1 MAQQPTKATVT
12 PADLETAASVLRGL
26 GYGLQLLAQA
36 MTEVARDAKPPAAAA
51 CPAAAPQPAP
61 QACPAPEPAA
71 CPAPAPAAAPA
82 AADEQPGPIAQ
93 EVDDEF
99 ADLIGQ
105 GEPDHPTAPGD
116 HIPLSAAD
124 ITTAK
129 ALIKGLQ
136 PDQRQAFTAAY
147 RKHFNIPSDVKQ
159 VGATVQQ
166 MQHLR
171 FIQTFV
177 GELELQGNG

>member
-1 MAQQPTKATVT
+1 MAQPPTKATVT

-36 MTEVARDAKPPAAAA
+36 MTEVARDAKP
-51 CPAAAPQPAP
+51 AP
-61 QACPAPEPAA
+61 QACPVPEPAA
-71 CPAPAPAAAPA
+71 CPAPA

-99 ADLIGQ
+99 ADLIE

-116 HIPLSAAD
+116 HDPLSAAD

-171 FIQTFV
+171 FIQAFV

>member
-1 MAQQPTKATVT
+1 MAKQPTKATVH
-12 PADLETAASVLRGL
+12 PSDLELAAAVLRGL
-26 GYGLQLLAQA
+26 AYGLTLIGQA
-36 MTEVARDAKPPAAAA
+36 MVEVAADATTAAAA
-51 CPAAAPQPAP
+51 PPAVEPEPAP
-61 QACPAPEPAA
+61 ASCPAPEPVA
-71 CPAPAPAAAPA
+71 CPASAAA

-116 HIPLSAAD
+116 HDPLSAAD

-129 ALIKGLQ
+129 ALIKALQ

>member
-1 MAQQPTKATVT
+1 MVEIADDAT
-12 PADLETAASVLRGL
+12 
-26 GYGLQLLAQA
+26 
-36 MTEVARDAKPPAAAA
+36 PAAAA
-51 CPAAAPQPAP
+51 PPAVKPEPQPGP
-61 QACPAPEPAA
+61 
-71 CPAPAPAAAPA
+71 
-82 AADEQPGPIAQ
+82 ADEQPGPIAQ

-99 ADLIGQ
+99 ADLIGA

-116 HIPLSAAD
+116 HDPLSAAD

-159 VGATVQQ
+159 VGATVVE

-171 FIQTFV
+171 FIQAFV

>member
-1 MAQQPTKATVT
+1 MAQRPTKATVH
-12 PADLETAASVLRGL
+12 PSSHKADDDFADDLELAAAALRGL
-26 GYGLQLLAQA
+26 AYGLTLLG
-36 MTEVARDAKPPAAAA
+36 RAKHAPAA
-51 CPAAAPQPAP
+51 PAAPA
-61 QACPAPEPAA
+61 AVEPEPAPTA
-71 CPAPAPAAAPA
+71 CSAPAPAAAPA

-99 ADLIGQ
+99 ADLIGA

-116 HIPLSAAD
+116 HDPLSAAD

-129 ALIKGLQ
+129 ALIKGLT

-171 FIQTFV
+171 FIQIFV

>member
-1 MAQQPTKATVT
+1 MAQRPPKATVH
-12 PADLETAASVLRGL
+12 PSDLELAAAVLRGL
-26 GYGLQLLAQA
+26 AYGLTLFGQA
-36 MTEVARDAKPPAAAA
+36 MVEIAADATPAVE
-51 CPAAAPQPAP
+51 
-61 QACPAPEPAA
+61 PEPRSAA

-116 HIPLSAAD
+116 HDPLSAAD